1 MAVTYGFFNSVNGD
15 RKYNAD
21 QMSSYFDGLVIDGV
35 YEKIGDALIVKA
47 GTGMQ
52 VSIGKGRAVIR
63 SKWFDNDASY
73 IINLNPA
80 HATLNRY
87 TAICLRLNLEERKI
101 DFYMKDSA
109 DATTPVKPAMEDS
122 QTVKELCLAYIYVKR
137 RVTEITQAD
146 ITDTRANTQICGWVT
161 GLIRQV
167 DTSQLFLQWQD
178 AYEKNI
184 AEMDEWKKK
193 QQDSFDE
200 WFRTLTD
207 QLNVKTKLY
216 DYKKA
221 VTLEEDSNEIH
232 IGDNFYNQDDT
243 VLYAN
248 INGIQLVEGVDYTI
262 EGIGAGSYL
271 KFKNIIETGNIIE
284 IRTMRSII
292 G

>member
-1 MAVTYGFFNSVNGD
+1 
-15 RKYNAD
+15 
-21 QMSSYFDGLVIDGV
+21 
-35 YEKIGDALIVKA
+35 
-47 GTGMQ
+47 
-52 VSIGKGRAVIR
+52 
-63 SKWFDNDASY
+63 
-73 IINLNPA
+73 
-80 HATLNRY
+80 
-87 TAICLRLNLEERKI
+87 
-101 DFYMKDSA
+101 
-109 DATTPVKPAMEDS
+109 
-122 QTVKELCLAYIYVKR
+122 
-137 RVTEITQAD
+137 
-146 ITDTRANTQICGWVT
+146 
-161 GLIRQV
+161 
-167 DTSQLFLQWQD
+167 
-178 AYEKNI
+178 
-184 AEMDEWKKK
+184 MDEWKKK

-243 VLYAN
+243 ILYAN

>member
-1 MAVTYGFFNSVNGD
+1 M
-15 RKYNAD
+15 
-21 QMSSYFDGLVIDGV
+21 
-35 YEKIGDALIVKA
+35 
-47 GTGMQ
+47 
-52 VSIGKGRAVIR
+52 
-63 SKWFDNDASY
+63 
-73 IINLNPA
+73 
-80 HATLNRY
+80 
-87 TAICLRLNLEERKI
+87 
-101 DFYMKDSA
+101 
-109 DATTPVKPAMEDS
+109 
-122 QTVKELCLAYIYVKR
+122 KR

-221 VTLEEDSNEIH
+221 ITLEEDSNEIH

>member
-1 MAVTYGFFNSVNGD
+1 MQSGQYVIPEKVKGMKNLINFDELAAEAGLSGVEIPKNLAKGISDNSISAKDAIEALKKVADFDNSDAV
-15 RKYNAD
+15 KNA
-21 QMSSYFDGLVIDGV
+21 
-35 YEKIGDALIVKA
+35 EKA
-47 GTGMQ
+47 GIKIPEFLRKGIASGKLSVEDAMKR
-52 VSIGKGRAVIR
+52 VSDLTSLDKAVQKAGFEGLEIPKALAKSVLKGKTSVE
-63 SKWFDNDASY
+63 DA
-73 IINLNPA
+73 
-80 HATLNRY
+80 
-87 TAICLRLNLEERKI
+87 
-101 DFYMKDSA
+101 
-109 DATTPVKPAMEDS
+109 
-122 QTVKELCLAYIYVKR
+122 QKR
-137 RVTEITQAD
+137 

-216 DYKKA
+216 DYKKT
-221 VTLEEDSNEIH
+221 VTLEEDSDEIH

-271 KFKNIIETGNIIE
+271 KLKNVIETGNIIE
-284 IRTMRSII
+284 IRTMRSVI

>member
-1 MAVTYGFFNSVNGD
+1 M
-15 RKYNAD
+15 
-21 QMSSYFDGLVIDGV
+21 
-35 YEKIGDALIVKA
+35 
-47 GTGMQ
+47 
-52 VSIGKGRAVIR
+52 
-63 SKWFDNDASY
+63 
-73 IINLNPA
+73 
-80 HATLNRY
+80 NRY

-122 QTVKELCLAYIYVKR
+122 QTVKELCLAYIYVKC

-178 AYEKNI
+178 AYEKSI

-271 KFKNIIETGNIIE
+271 KFKNIIEAGNIIE